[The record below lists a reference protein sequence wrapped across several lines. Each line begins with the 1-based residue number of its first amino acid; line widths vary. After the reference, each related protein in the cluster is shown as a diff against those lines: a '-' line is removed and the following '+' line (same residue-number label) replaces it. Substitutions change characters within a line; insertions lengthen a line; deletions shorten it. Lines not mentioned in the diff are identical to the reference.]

1 MKLKTIPLATLVA
14 FTLAG
19 SASAATLLFSDNFTA
34 TGPGTPNDQISNVGR
49 QGGTL
54 ATLGYLQSGNV
65 QIGNATNAAPHG
77 GNDMLVAFG
86 GRAYVNYD
94 FSSQTVPLEISFKGL
109 VNSANVGTADQWVSF
124 SVGNNTTPFV
134 NGPNVSSV
142 LFRANGETQLFD
154 NAADSTGGS
163 GLNTG
168 LDAWVDY
175 KIVLSDTAGTGG
187 AWGTG
192 GSRITYFSNNTQ
204 LGTFD
209 IGQLVSG
216 EGYFGFAAANISG
229 YDNLTIT
236 AIPEPAAAIPE
247 PAAALL
253 GSLGLLAL
261 LRRSRA

>member
-1 MKLKTIPLATLVA
+1 MKLRTTSLAALMA
-14 FTLAG
+14 FNIAG
-19 SASAATLLFSDNFTA
+19 PASAATILFSDNFLA
-34 TGPGTPNDQISNVGR
+34 TSNQTPNDQTTNAGR

-65 QIGNATNAAPHG
+65 QIGNGTNPAPYG
-77 GNDMLVAFG
+77 GNDMLIAFG

-94 FSSQTVPLEISFKGL
+94 FSGQTDPLEISFKGL
-109 VNSANVGTADQWVSF
+109 VNSANSGTDDQWVSF
-124 SVGNNTTPFV
+124 SVGNNTSPFV
-134 NGPNVSSV
+134 ADPNVSSV
-142 LFRANGETQLFD
+142 LFRANGATQLWD
-154 NAADSTGGS
+154 NTVSSTGGS

-229 YDNLTIT
+229 YDNLSIS
-236 AIPEPAAAIPE
+236 AIPEPSSAVF
-247 PAAALL
+247 L
-253 GSLGLLAL
+253 GGLFCMSAL
-261 LRRSRA
+261 LRRRNA